1 MRRDEALVER
11 YLIGLDL
18 GAVVHEPDGN
28 VPPDFV
34 VGGQIA
40 VEARRLNQHFES
52 DGKHVGLETLEAPL
66 IGFIETLLP
75 TLGPPADGQSWW
87 VHYKFRRPLHWR
99 SLKRRIRA
107 TLIAFAPPAP
117 KPTIL
122 DLAPGFR
129 LYLDPKTD
137 AEPDRFVLAGYSD
150 FDAGGAVAAEI
161 LRSTRLCVAEKSHK
175 IAAHMDR
182 YPRWWLV
189 LVDRIGP
196 NLNPFERSALVGQV
210 NKGPWEKIVLIDPAQ
225 PSRSLEL

>member
-1 MRRDEALVER
+1 MNRDEALVER

-18 GAVVHEPDGN
+18 GVVVHEPDGN
-28 VPPDFV
+28 VTPDFV
-34 VGGQIA
+34 LDGQIA

-52 DGKHVGLETLEAPL
+52 DGKHAGLEELEAPL
-66 IGFIETLLP
+66 IGFVETLLP
-75 TLGPPADGQSWW
+75 KLGPPRDGQSWW
-87 VHYKFRRPLHWR
+87 VHYEFRRPVDWS
-99 SLKRRIRA
+99 SLKRRIRDA
-107 TLIAFAPPAP
+107 LTTFAPPDT
-117 KPTIL
+117 KPMAL

-129 LYLDPKTD
+129 LYLDPKTG

-161 LRSTRLCVAEKSHK
+161 LRNTRLCVIEKSGK
-175 IAAHMDR
+175 IAAHKDR

-196 NLNPFERSALVGQV
+196 NLDAFERSALVGQV
-210 NKGPWEKIVLIDPAQ
+210 DKGPWEKIVLIDPAR